1 MGVSSQLTL
10 TEDLWLQ
17 MESEMVED
25 QNASSLIAETVAM
38 VAEQVEP
45 IVMEN
50 AKVLMKNASE
60 VVPNVVEN
68 VPIKPYSLTLEESS
82 VWHPFWDLRDT
93 RFVGGGHSIFAGFLN
108 MGNHVIMYFYYLLA
122 AFRHAVQ
129 KHLWWKKYLTSMQLV
144 QFVLVF
150 IHAMVPIFYDCNFPK
165 IFSYVILSHGACSL
179 SSSQTSTSSLTQ

>member
-1 MGVSSQLTL
+1 MGTQSTWGVSSQLTL

-17 MESEMVED
+17 MESEMVVD

-93 RFVGGGHSIFAGFLN
+93 REIQLDLSTCGL
-108 MGNHVIMYFYYLLA
+108 
-122 AFRHAVQ
+122 FR
-129 KHLWWKKYLTSMQLV
+129 
-144 QFVLVF
+144 
-150 IHAMVPIFYDCNFPK
+150 
-165 IFSYVILSHGACSL
+165 
-179 SSSQTSTSSLTQ
+179 